1 MYFLSFGVI
10 LIMCLFGLTIKCKER
25 DSCNL
30 GLSPINPIGN
40 IVLENVSFI
49 KINKGG
55 QVYEIRDREKLKY
68 ILENLKKSH
77 IKYIKFGSKDTF
89 KIYDNNQNV
98 LVECFFR
105 DDIFK
110 LKGVVYQTN
119 QIIFE

>member
-1 MYFLSFGVI
+1 
-10 LIMCLFGLTIKCKER
+10 MCLFGLTIKCKER

-89 KIYDNNQNV
+89 KIYDNNPLSIIPVNLIEV
-98 LVECFFR
+98 FTISAFSS
-105 DDIFK
+105 F
-110 LKGVVYQTN
+110 N
-119 QIIFE
+119 FIIFI